1 MKRKKNAKG
10 SHAWEQFQIVWDANG
25 NEVFELRVV
34 PFVRLV
40 CCTKKL
46 VWYLNGQE
54 KSMGTKNLLDHLK
67 YYVASR
73 GESCKDASSSSAET
87 SDSRSKPTSITRTLD
102 SFVKCSGKKV
112 NTATKIKFVK
122 EMLL

>member
-1 MKRKKNAKG
+1 
-10 SHAWEQFQIVWDANG
+10 
-25 NEVFELRVV
+25 
-34 PFVRLV
+34 
-40 CCTKKL
+40 
-46 VWYLNGQE
+46 
-54 KSMGTKNLLDHLK
+54 MGTKNLLDHLK